1 MLVVTRKP
9 MQQIRIGN
17 DITVTVVKVERN
29 TVRVAIEAP
38 RDIRILRGELEPFE
52 PTAIPSVSA
61 LEMTSNVPADSTILV
76 NATPLRR
83 SKAMRRETRPS
94 VGHDRTA
101 PRAPAHPL
109 RWTIASMR
117 ERAEAGDTHRAIP
130 TTPGNPVARAN
141 G

>member
-9 MQQIRIGN
+9 MQEIRIGN

-38 RDIRILRGELEPFE
+38 RHIRILRGELEPFE
-52 PTAIPSVSA
+52 TTAIPSASVT
-61 LEMTSNVPADSTILV
+61 EMTLSEPADTTTAA
-76 NATPLRR
+76 NTTPLRR

-101 PRAPAHPL
+101 PRPPAHPL

-117 ERAEAGDTHRAIP
+117 ERAEAGDAHRAIP
-130 TTPGNPVARAN
+130 TTPGQPVARAN